1 MLESVRAISLV
12 AMSAALVLAA
22 VQGAMAQQA
31 AGGITRSDFDA
42 IHADF
47 FFGADLDFNLSLT
60 QAEIDAQLRRSS
72 DEVRSIVAISSYD
85 ENGDGDVTYDE
96 FTAGAAAEF
105 RRRDVNGDGV
115 IKPDEF

>member
-1 MLESVRAISLV
+1 MLESVRAVTLV

-22 VQGAMAQQA
+22 LQGAVAQQA
-31 AGGITRSDFDA
+31 AGGITRADYDA
-42 IHADF
+42 VHADF
-47 FFGADLDFNLSLT
+47 FFGADLDFNLMLT

-85 ENGDGDVTYDE
+85 ENGDGEVTYDE

-105 RRRDVNGDGV
+105 HRRDVNGDGV
-115 IKPDEF
+115 ITSDEF